1 MSYPDRYRHQWAY
14 QGIWEQ
20 SQCSKYENGRKT
32 CPIQLLGTLI
42 FMKKIT
48 QSDKALSIQ
57 QQHSN
62 VGFMTATMF
71 TLEENVKKNFKNI
84 LFQEIK
90 KLFQAKAAI
99 A

>member
-1 MSYPDRYRHQWAY
+1 
-14 QGIWEQ
+14 
-20 SQCSKYENGRKT
+20 
-32 CPIQLLGTLI
+32 
-42 FMKKIT
+42 MKKIG

-71 TLEENVKKNFKNI
+71 TLEENVKKNFRNI

-90 KLFQAKAAI
+90 KLFQAKATI